1 MSKSMPGRGRFP
13 ATEGATAAVPKR
25 SVEQFRLHLPER
37 RGADATVI
45 DLATIRAGMT
55 TMLDD
60 AIEKCRIGMTAASEV
75 LRVTSAR

>member
-1 MSKSMPGRGRFP
+1 MSKPMPSRARLP
-13 ATEGATAAVPKR
+13 AMEGATAAVPKR

-55 TMLDD
+55 TMFDD

>member
-1 MSKSMPGRGRFP
+1 MPGRGRFP

-25 SVEQFRLHLPER
+25 SVEQFRLHLLER
-37 RGADATVI
+37 RRSGLDRA
-45 DLATIRAGMT
+45 IRAGMT